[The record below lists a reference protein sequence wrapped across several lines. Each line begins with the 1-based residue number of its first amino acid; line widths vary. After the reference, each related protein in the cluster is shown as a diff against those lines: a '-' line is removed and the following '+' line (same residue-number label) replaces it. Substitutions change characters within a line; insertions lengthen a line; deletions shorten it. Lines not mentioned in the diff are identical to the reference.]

1 MNRKFQVV
9 HIKLTESDEAEAKR
23 LAKKIFP
30 YLIMMSSD
38 LETFLDSH
46 GLLSRKNRIVKDSQG
61 FLYAIKMR
69 QTLPNFLNTNG
80 KTKTAVKR
88 NISEAIKG
96 RNAIC
101 HSNLPEVLNHW
112 RVYLNSWV
120 EVCLM
125 IGSSQTA
132 SEIRRG
138 LGALSQPITNL
149 TVGLNPTVTA
159 MTIFTNLE
167 IQSNVKTWTAEK
179 EEASVFLGQIFYD
192 LFTDIY
198 SPALTDFAIAR
209 RHQCPTSVIDCHELT
224 ELIKINCTAAD
235 FHSPHDAACF
245 DVSNLKVAA
254 DGRHA
259 AIHEQKTNLL
269 ANWDRYL
276 HSMMYVTKGIG
287 AMTAAK
293 TIGRARGHLVR
304 ARDRARRLVNPIQ
317 QSANPSG
324 GQPIA
329 TASNSTQT
337 SRQKSTRRNKIP
349 AVAGGSRRRR

>member
-9 HIKLTESDEAEAKR
+9 HVKLSKVDENEAKR
-23 LAKKIFP
+23 LAKITFP
-30 YLIMMSSD
+30 FLIMMSAD
-38 LETFLDSH
+38 LERFLGSR
-46 GLLSRKNRIVKDSQG
+46 GLLTTKYRIAKDSQG
-61 FLYAIKMR
+61 FLYAIKNR
-69 QTLPNFLNTNG
+69 RNWSNFLITNG
-80 KTKTAVKR
+80 RSKTAVTK
-88 NISEAIKG
+88 NILEAIKG

-101 HSNLPEVLNHW
+101 HSNLPLILNNW

-179 EEASVFLGQIFYD
+179 EEAYLFLGKIFYD
-192 LFTDIY
+192 LITDTY

-224 ELIKINCTAAD
+224 ELIKSKCSASD

-245 DVSNLKVAA
+245 DVGNLQIAA

-259 AIHEQKTNLL
+259 AVHEQKTNLL

-276 HSMMYVTKGIG
+276 ASMMYVTKGIG

-293 TIGRARGHLVR
+293 TIGRARSFLLL
-304 ARDRARRLVNPIQ
+304 ARDRARRSLV
-317 QSANPSG
+317 
-324 GQPIA
+324 
-329 TASNSTQT
+329 TKT
-337 SRQKSTRRNKIP
+337 SRQKSTRPNQKP
-349 AVAGGSRRRR
+349 AAGRSQRLSGGSRRR